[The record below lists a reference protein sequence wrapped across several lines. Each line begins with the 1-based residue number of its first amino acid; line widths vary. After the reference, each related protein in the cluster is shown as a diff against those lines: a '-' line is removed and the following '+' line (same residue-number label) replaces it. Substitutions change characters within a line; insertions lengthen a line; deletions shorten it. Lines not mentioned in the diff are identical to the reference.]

1 MLNKNSVKQPIVLV
15 SVVTALAMLGD
26 SLLYSLLPLYASSLG
41 ISTFMVGVLLSAN
54 RWVRLAANSLAA
66 RTFERWNF
74 SVIML
79 VVSIVT
85 AITTGIYAFPM
96 GMAAFLA
103 ARILWGICYSHFRLG
118 GYLVALKTSPNRLGT
133 AMGVIQSVS
142 YLGSVFAVLGG
153 GLLADHVGYSWT
165 FAIVALLSLG
175 AVPFVFGLDQLVT
188 PPVAAEDKRN
198 LQPVMKERSNGTLS
212 LAFCY
217 GAGFIT
223 HLVAWGMVFSS
234 LSAVLHE
241 RVGSEMQLLG
251 WAIGIATISGFVN
264 AINWV
269 STLVVSPIAG
279 RLCDT
284 YGRRGPFV
292 VSTLLQAGSLALIA
306 VMSNTLVV
314 ILFFTVFFIVTN
326 AQKVFL
332 DAAVGDG
339 AQEKGSGPVGWY
351 NSWQDL
357 GAAAGPV
364 LGYGLVSF
372 VSFSEAY
379 LGGAVLLLAIGLS
392 TAGVTKQTRYRGR
405 AQMG

>member
-1 MLNKNSVKQPIVLV
+1 
-15 SVVTALAMLGD
+15 
-26 SLLYSLLPLYASSLG
+26 
-41 ISTFMVGVLLSAN
+41 
-54 RWVRLAANSLAA
+54 
-66 RTFERWNF
+66 
-74 SVIML
+74 
-79 VVSIVT
+79 
-85 AITTGIYAFPM
+85 
-96 GMAAFLA
+96 
-103 ARILWGICYSHFRLG
+103 
-118 GYLVALKTSPNRLGT
+118 
-133 AMGVIQSVS
+133 
-142 YLGSVFAVLGG
+142 
-153 GLLADHVGYSWT
+153 
-165 FAIVALLSLG
+165 
-175 AVPFVFGLDQLVT
+175 
-188 PPVAAEDKRN
+188 
-198 LQPVMKERSNGTLS
+198 MKERSNGTLS